1 VGVLIKDRGMDLP
14 SWALDNRKR
23 RSSEFDGWSSEVL
36 HDLAKAE
43 IKKFAKAI
51 AHHGFEH
58 IHEQFDQDFIG
69 LTILRP
75 QQFEILIDDG
85 FTQASRAKGF
95 TGDLY
100 PASRAAELTH
110 DLLTP
115 FDEGVEIHPF
125 VKIISVDIR
134 DDDYFSTEV
143 LGHFSAPT
151 ATGGRF
157 QQNIQWNAEWR
168 VRKEGGESVVRMFAL
183 RASFCEELK
192 TQAPLLEDLT
202 GAVFGDMAHFRSEYL
217 HGVNEYMDMTDRL
230 IGNSFIGA
238 QGFAVGDV
246 NQDGRDDLYVCQQGG
261 LPNRLFTH
269 SKDGRARDK
278 TQSAGVGF
286 LDNSRSALFLD
297 LDNDGDQDLIVA
309 VGANLMICWN
319 DGTGQFNDL
328 TPVQGDGDDEIYSLS
343 AADID
348 ADGDLD
354 LYAVRYTAGGII
366 GGVPTPYHDANNGA
380 SNMLWRNLGDRKFS
394 LATAEVG
401 LNQNNSKFSLSSLW
415 EDYDDDGDLD
425 LYVTNDFG
433 HNNLYRNDGGNFI
446 DVAGE
451 IGASDLAAGMGIS
464 AADIDGD
471 GDMDYHVSNMFSSA
485 GRRIVPQSDQFMQ
498 GKQEKVH
505 EHYLRH
511 ARGNTLLENLG
522 DGTFR
527 DITLDAGI
535 AVGGWAWGARMG
547 DLSGDGLPDI
557 YSPNGFV
564 TNTDTHDL

>member
-1 VGVLIKDRGMDLP
+1 MDLP

-23 RSSEFDGWSSEVL
+23 RSSEFDGWGSEVL

-43 IKKFAKAI
+43 IKKFAKGI
-51 AHHGFEH
+51 AHRGFDH
-58 IHEQFDQDFIG
+58 LRDLFDRDFSGMTVLRPKQFD
-69 LTILRP
+69 LL
-75 QQFEILIDDG
+75 LDDG
-85 FTQASRAKGF
+85 FTVAKRASGFDGKLYSAKAVAGLGRA
-95 TGDLY
+95 
-100 PASRAAELTH
+100 LTS
-110 DLLTP
+110 P
-115 FDEGVEIHPF
+115 FDDGVEIHPF
-125 VKIISVDIR
+125 VKIISVDVHN
-134 DDDYFSTEV
+134 DDLFSTEV

-151 ATGGRF
+151 STGGRF
-157 QQNIQWNAEWR
+157 QQNIQWNVEWR
-168 VRKEGGESVVRMFAL
+168 VRSEGGKKVVRMFAL
-183 RASFCEELK
+183 RASFYEEVK
-192 TQAPLLEDLT
+192 TRAPLLADVT
-202 GAVFGDMAHFRSEYL
+202 GAVFADMAHFRAEYL

-246 NQDGRDDLYVCQQGG
+246 NNDGRDDIYVCQQGG
-261 LPNRLFTH
+261 LPNRLFMH
-269 SKDGRARDK
+269 SKDGRARDR
-278 TQSAGVGF
+278 TQASGVGF

-297 LDNDGDQDLIVA
+297 LDNDGDQDLVVA
-309 VGANLMICWN
+309 VGANLMVCWN
-319 DGTGQFNDL
+319 DGAGNFPDL
-328 TPVQGDGDDEIYSLS
+328 TPVQGEGQDEVYSLS

-348 ADGDLD
+348 LDGDLD
-354 LYAVRYTAGGII
+354 LYGVRYTAGGLI

-380 SNMLWRNLGDRKFS
+380 SNMFWRNLGDRKFA

-401 LNQNNSKFSLSSLW
+401 LDENNTKFSLSSLW
-415 EDYDDDGDLD
+415 EDFDDDGDLD

-433 HNNLYRNDGGNFI
+433 HNNLYQNEGGKFRDI
-446 DVAGE
+446 AIE

-471 GDMDYHVSNMFSSA
+471 GDMDYHISNMFSSA
-485 GRRIVPQSDQFMQ
+485 GRRIVPQSGQFMK
-498 GKQEKVH
+498 GKQEAVH

-522 DGTFR
+522 DGTFK